1 MTNPDILSY
10 RDEKKLS
17 SSDKKE
23 YYKSLRDYCFEIS
36 KKNKSGISLG
46 QKIISSL
53 YMPSFYNSKLEIYG
67 SENIPSNEN
76 VVFVCNH
83 SNSHDIFSLYSIFS
97 KVDISASVMVATDC
111 LNPLSTTVFDIAGS
125 TLFDRRSKEESKN
138 SVLDMSSKILSGKSG
153 AIFGEATWNLHPI
166 NPMHFIKVGAPRIAL
181 ISDSVIVPM
190 IMEYVENPSIYDKEI
205 DLYNKIVI
213 YFGKPIEINYEDS
226 LEIQA
231 LKIQREMSRIR
242 QEIWKN
248 NGINRDSIDKID
260 PKLYVN
266 HTYLKKFKAFGFQY
280 DSEKESKFLYFPSGE
295 SVENEYHIDE
305 NGNFVPG
312 ITLKKHL

>member
-23 YYKSLRDYCFEIS
+23 YYKLLRDYCFEIS
-36 KKNKSGISLG
+36 KKNKGGISLG

-67 SENIPSNEN
+67 SKNIPSNEN

-97 KVDISASVMVATDC
+97 KVDIRASVMVATDC

-166 NPMHFIKVGAPRIAL
+166 NPMHSIKVGAPRIAL